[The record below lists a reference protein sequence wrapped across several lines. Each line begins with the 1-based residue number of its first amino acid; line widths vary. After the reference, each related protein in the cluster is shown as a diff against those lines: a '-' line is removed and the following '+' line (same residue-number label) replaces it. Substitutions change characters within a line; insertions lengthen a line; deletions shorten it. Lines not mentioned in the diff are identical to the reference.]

1 MKETMEL
8 LDLMKV
14 LAECYVE
21 AKKDG
26 SVNWFDLPKFAP
38 ALSKLVSAF
47 EGADRIGQ
55 ELQSID
61 MGKILMLAD
70 KFREIGSVVKG

>member
-14 LAECYVE
+14 MAECYVE

-38 ALSKLVSAF
+38 VLTKITQAF
-47 EGADRIGQ
+47 DGAEKIGE
-55 ELQSID
+55 ELKSID
-61 MGKILMLAD
+61 MGKILMIAD
-70 KFREIGSVVKG
+70 KFREIGMMVRG

>member
-26 SVNWFDLPKFAP
+26 SINWFDLPKFAP
-38 ALSKLVSAF
+38 ALAKLTAAF
-47 EGADRIGQ
+47 DGAEKIGE
-55 ELQSID
+55 ELKSLD
-61 MGKILMLAD
+61 MGKVLMIAD
-70 KFREIGSVVKG
+70 KFREIGVMVRG

>member
-14 LAECYVE
+14 MAECYVE

-38 ALSKLVSAF
+38 VLSRLTAAF
-47 EGADRIGQ
+47 DGADKIGE
-55 ELQSID
+55 ELKSLD
-61 MGKILMLAD
+61 MGKVLMIAD
-70 KFREIGSVVKG
+70 KFREIGFMVRG